1 MRFREILR
9 RNVETIIKTTLAVA
23 GGLFGI
29 LSILLSFITWEEVG
43 IVGASKKIVIFLIIL
58 LCALV
63 IGILTILLFK
73 RNNLI
78 WENGDGKIN
87 ICYLDIMKLAFDKK
101 NRSKKIV
108 VIPVNTSFDTIVDEN
123 LSLYD
128 KPLVSPTTVHGMWIK
143 NMVKQGFSIQDID
156 SAIDKYISLRNIE
169 PVKILTPQEKKRG
182 KLKCYENGTI
192 VIIDG
197 NNNIEFFLL
206 ALSEFDENNKAQ
218 TSKEEVIKCIK
229 KLLDVYDTNGQ
240 GYEIFVTLMGT
251 GRSRAGLTHCDSLQI
266 IKSVLSLY
274 GEKIHGTINVVIY
287 PKDRDKVSIFD

>member
-9 RNVETIIKTTLAVA
+9 RNVETIIKATLAVA
-23 GGLFGI
+23 GGLFSI
-29 LSILLSFITWEEVG
+29 LSILLSFITWEEMG

-101 NRSKKIV
+101 NRAKKIV

-143 NMVKQGFSIQDID
+143 NMVKQGFTIQDID

-229 KLLDVYDTNGQ
+229 KLLDVYDANGQ

-251 GRSRAGLTHCDSLQI
+251 GRSRAGLTHCDSLQV

>member
-9 RNVETIIKTTLAVA
+9 RNVETIIKATLAVA
-23 GGLFGI
+23 GGLFSI
-29 LSILLSFITWEEVG
+29 LSILLSFITWEEMG

-101 NRSKKIV
+101 NRAKKIV

-143 NMVKQGFSIQDID
+143 NMVKQGFTIQDID

-182 KLKCYENGTI
+182 KLNAMRME
-192 VIIDG
+192 
-197 NNNIEFFLL
+197 
-206 ALSEFDENNKAQ
+206 Q
-218 TSKEEVIKCIK
+218 
-229 KLLDVYDTNGQ
+229 
-240 GYEIFVTLMGT
+240 
-251 GRSRAGLTHCDSLQI
+251 
-266 IKSVLSLY
+266 
-274 GEKIHGTINVVIY
+274 
-287 PKDRDKVSIFD
+287 

>member
-9 RNVETIIKTTLAVA
+9 RNVETIIKATLAVA
-23 GGLFGI
+23 GGLFSI
-29 LSILLSFITWEEVG
+29 LSILLSFITWEEMG
-43 IVGASKKIVIFLIIL
+43 IVGVSKKIVIFLIIL

-101 NRSKKIV
+101 NRAKKIV

-143 NMVKQGFSIQDID
+143 NMVKQGFTIQDID

-229 KLLDVYDTNGQ
+229 KLLDVYDANGQ

-251 GRSRAGLTHCDSLQI
+251 GRSRAGLTHCDSLQV

>member
-23 GGLFGI
+23 GGLFSI

-251 GRSRAGLTHCDSLQI
+251 GRSWAGLTHCDSLQI